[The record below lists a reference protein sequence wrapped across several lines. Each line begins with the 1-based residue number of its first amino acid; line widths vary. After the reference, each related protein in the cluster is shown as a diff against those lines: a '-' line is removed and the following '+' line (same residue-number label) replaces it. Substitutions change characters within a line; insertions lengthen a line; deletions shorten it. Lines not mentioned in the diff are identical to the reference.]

1 LASSYIYVA
10 VEITLYH
17 EERDDI
23 RIDIVAYFENDVLV
37 IDGYD
42 IGKTVEKYWG
52 DSDYEYVMRISPA
65 GVDQLYA
72 HFSIPPDKD
81 QLLTILASRY
91 SGNRCFSELESLVDK
106 LKLPHE
112 SFKWT

>member
-1 LASSYIYVA
+1 VASLYIYVA

-17 EERDDI
+17 EEREDI

-81 QLLTILASRY
+81 QLLTVLAARY
-91 SGNRCFSELESLVDK
+91 SGNRCFSELESLVEE